1 MDRRSAP
8 LLLLAG
14 LVVGALSTF
23 LLPRAAQAQ
32 APFIEA
38 VEYDSLKREGPEEDL
53 AQLRRLGA
61 EGWKVAATVE
71 VDGTTKRYVL
81 MRSRR

>member
-1 MDRRSAP
+1 MDRRSAS

-14 LVVGALSTF
+14 LVTGALSTF
-23 LLPRAAQAQ
+23 LLPRVAQAQ
-32 APFIEA
+32 ALFSEP
-38 VEYDSLKREGPEEDL
+38 VEYESLKREGPEEDL
-53 AQLRRLGA
+53 MNLRKLGA

-81 MRSRR
+81 MRTRR

>member
-1 MDRRSAP
+1 MDRRSAS

-14 LVVGALSTF
+14 LVTGALSTF

-32 APFIEA
+32 APFA
-38 VEYDSLKREGPEEDL
+38 DPVEYESLKREGPEEDL
-53 AQLRRLGA
+53 TNLRKLGA